1 VRPITAAVA
10 TFGLFLPGR
19 GNAIERSLSGDEML
33 TLARALQALE
43 DAWSAEPSTAAPG
56 WNTPVQFDAALISGL
71 VFQYDELSTRVDGLT
86 ANRGA
91 DAEDVARRVIDC
103 AEDLHRLR
111 HIEALQLYPLVA
123 RGLSPDPVA
132 RRLFWQSRLV
142 MLGLARRA
150 FRRFD
155 ELVRAVRSENGVT
168 AAVDHVTKALA
179 EYRQRNETEIFP
191 LYGLA
196 GRRNDSVGSSAA

>member
-1 VRPITAAVA
+1 
-10 TFGLFLPGR
+10 
-19 GNAIERSLSGDEML
+19 ML
-33 TLARALQALE
+33 TLARALQAIE
-43 DAWSAEPSTAAPG
+43 ETWNTEPSGAAPS
-56 WNTPVQFDAALISGL
+56 WNTPVRFDAALISEL
-71 VFQYDELSTRVDGLT
+71 VAQYDELSARFDAVA
-86 ANRGA
+86 ANLGA
-91 DAEDVARRVIDC
+91 DADDAARRVIDC

-155 ELVRAVRSENGVT
+155 ELVRAVRSANGVG
-168 AAVDHVTKALA
+168 AAVDHVMKALV
-179 EYRQRNETEIFP
+179 EYRQRNETEIYP

-196 GRRNDSVGSSAA
+196 GRRSEGANAA